1 MDLGLDKE
9 KIIRYKAMFERY
21 LGSPVKM
28 RLATMGGLLILTIVL
43 VYMPLSKEIKKS
55 KKLLS
60 SERERNSCIMD
71 NEKLQKQV
79 EIFHSIIGEKSD
91 TNEWVQYLLDG
102 MRNFHVKLKGMESKQ
117 QRKVGPYR
125 TAALSMEIE
134 GAFPD
139 IKKYVEWVE
148 SSQRL
153 VRIDTLQIEK
163 RSTGLM
169 LKILVLG
176 IVPK

>member
-9 KIIRYKAMFERY
+9 KIMRYKALFERH

-28 RLATMGGLLILTIVL
+28 RLATMGGLLVLTIVL

-60 SERERNSCIMD
+60 SEKERNSCIMEH
-71 NEKLQKQV
+71 EKLQKQV

-102 MRNFHVKLKGMESKQ
+102 MRKFPVKLKGMESKQ

-125 TAALSMEIE
+125 AAALSMEIE
-134 GAFPD
+134 GTFAEL
-139 IKKYVEWVE
+139 KKYVEWVE
-148 SSQRL
+148 SSPRL
-153 VRIDTLQIEK
+153 VRIDTLQIEQ
-163 RSTGLM
+163 RSSGLL